1 MRPLIGLFPSRRALW
16 IGPVAALAVIAL
28 ALPSWAQQPDPPD
41 PPASSL
47 SWQARIAPAGEPG
60 EPLVISGQVLDP
72 SGLHAVPNIVVY
84 AYHTDI
90 KGLYT
95 PSGARPPRLRG
106 WARTDAEGRY
116 EFRTIRPAPYP
127 GDGPPAHV
135 HFYLSGPGYPRQEAE
150 ELQFE
155 GDPKVTPDMAE
166 RARRAGRFGGV
177 RPLTRGTD
185 GVWHCRFDLRLRPS
199 SDARFKATGAFFALS
214 VADLPASAKWYS
226 EKLGLKVVMEEPK
239 RAGSAVTVLE
249 GGGLVVELIQDDD
262 ALPLSKATPASTR
275 RESVHGMFKAG
286 ALVED
291 FEGTVAMLTARAVEI
306 AYGPY
311 PARDNQRANVIIR
324 DNSGNLIQ
332 FLGRYEDATPAS

>member
-1 MRPLIGLFPSRRALW
+1 MRLLIGLSPGGRVLW
-16 IGPVAALAVIAL
+16 TGPVAALAVIAL
-28 ALPSWAQQPDPPD
+28 ALPSSAQAPDPPD

-60 EPLVISGQVLDP
+60 EPLVISGQVFDP

-95 PSGARPPRLRG
+95 PSGAARPPRLRG

-127 GDGPPAHV
+127 GNGPPAHV

-166 RARRAGRFGGV
+166 RSRRAGRFGGV

-185 GVWHCRFDLRLRPS
+185 GVWHCTFDMRLRPS
-199 SDARFKATGAFFALS
+199 TDARFKATGAFFALS
-214 VADLPASAKWYS
+214 VADMQASAKWYT
-226 EKLGLKVVMEEPK
+226 EKLSL
-239 RAGSAVTVLE
+239 RLI
-249 GGGLVVELIQDDD
+249 VELIQDDN
-262 ALPLSKATPASTR
+262 ALPLSKAAPASTR

-286 ALVED
+286 ALVE
-291 FEGTVAMLTARAVEI
+291 FFGK
-306 AYGPY
+306 YK
-311 PARDNQRANVIIR
+311 
-324 DNSGNLIQ
+324 
-332 FLGRYEDATPAS
+332 DATPAS